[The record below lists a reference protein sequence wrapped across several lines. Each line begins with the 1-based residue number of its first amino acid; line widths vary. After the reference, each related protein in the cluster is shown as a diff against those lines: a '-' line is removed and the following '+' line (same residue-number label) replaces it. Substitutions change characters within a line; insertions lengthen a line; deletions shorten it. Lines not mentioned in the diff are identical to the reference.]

1 MSVCTKGFVLMDE
14 NQEDVVN
21 ILDIVKNTCEDIF
34 REQVK
39 KVFDTL
45 PAEYKEGRRP
55 IFHSLPKEE
64 KDKFSHPVIEYSS
77 GFFQAHFSYSN
88 DNGEREQRSISIF
101 TDKKFNNDINNEL
114 DDFENP
120 NKRSGIILSF
130 NKWGDSEKIMTRIL
144 EKFGDQYPS
153 FLLKDDCAGVHNTPE
168 NLVKIGSAIEP
179 EYPVVVSPAKEPEI
193 KPETTVR
200 RSRKP

>member
-14 NQEDVVN
+14 NQKDVVN

>member
-1 MSVCTKGFVLMDE
+1 MSVSTKGIVLINEEEKDII
-14 NQEDVVN
+14 Q
-21 ILDIVKNTCEDIF
+21 ILDIIKDTCSEIV
-34 REQVK
+34 REK
-39 KVFDTL
+39 ARKVFESL
-45 PAEYKEGRRP
+45 PDEVKEGKRA
-55 IFHSLPKEE
+55 IVGALPKEE
-64 KDKFSHPVIEYSS
+64 KAKFSHPIVEYSS
-77 GFFQAHFSYSN
+77 GFFQARFAYSN

-101 TDKKFNNDINNEL
+101 TDKKFHKDLNNEL

-120 NKRSGIILSF
+120 NQRSGIILSF

-144 EKFGDQYPS
+144 EKFAFQYPS

-179 EYPVVVSPAKEPEI
+179 ENPVVVSPAKEPEI

>member
-14 NQEDVVN
+14 NQKDVVN
-21 ILDIVKNTCEDIF
+21 ILDIVKNTCEEIF
-34 REQVK
+34 REQAK
-39 KVFDTL
+39 KVFDSL
-45 PAEYKEGRRP
+45 PDEYKEGRRP

-101 TDKKFNNDINNEL
+101 TDKKFSNDINNEF

-144 EKFGDQYPS
+144 EKFALQYPS

-193 KPETTVR
+193 KSETTVR

>member
-14 NQEDVVN
+14 NQKDVVN

-39 KVFDTL
+39 KVFDAL

-101 TDKKFNNDINNEL
+101 TDKKFSNDINNEL

-144 EKFGDQYPS
+144 EKFALQYPS

-200 RSRKP
+200 HSRKP

>member
-14 NQEDVVN
+14 NQKDVVN

-101 TDKKFNNDINNEL
+101 TDKKFSNDINNEL

-179 EYPVVVSPAKEPEI
+179 EYSVVVSPAKEPEI